1 MTFLEQQQKIIN
13 FITTVYP
20 TYLQPPITAPEITTK
35 FLDFDRFKSDF
46 TLFVDFARIGFQQSK
61 YDDDCGDI
69 QQLSLVI
76 YLVHRNNTSE
86 VLQRNNLESAWALY
100 KMIKENIGFG
110 VAQDTTI
117 DSIDFYNW
125 IEGTRFIVV
134 TEMNL
139 SLSIE
144 I

>member
-1 MTFLEQQQKIIN
+1 MNFKEQQQSIIDC
-13 FITTVYP
+13 ITTNYS
-20 TYLQPPITAPEITTK
+20 TYLPPGITAPEITTE
-35 FLDFDRFKSDF
+35 FLDFDRFKNDF
-46 TLFVDFARIGFQQSK
+46 TVFIDFARIDFRQSE

-69 QQLSLVI
+69 EHLALVI
-76 YLVHRNNTSE
+76 YLVHRNNQSE
-86 VLQRNNLESAWALY
+86 VLQAKNLESAFAFY
-100 KMIKENIGFG
+100 KMIKENSGLG
-110 VAQDTTI
+110 VAQDTAI

-125 IEGTRFIVV
+125 VEGTRYLVV